1 MRRQQR
7 SILISVVI
15 ALFLAAALNL
25 SPQKPARDGAP
36 APKPKQASTHQVR
49 VLSVTEE
56 ALTPEQIARMA
67 ESAHLPVGEPRGAKR
82 LLINYTS
89 SDPQNKEFS
98 AWTRLYLPDG
108 VRAAPLLVFAPGT
121 TGVADTCAASLEVPA
136 QVNRG
141 NYEGQAAGYVGAGYA
156 VLAPDYEGMRDP
168 NRLHHYMIGEL
179 EGRAVLDAVRAT
191 RLIPAAGE
199 ASGSVFLSGFS
210 QGGHAA
216 LWADQ
221 LAPSYAP
228 EVRVAG
234 VLSFAGV
241 ADVEQTWRDITR
253 GATINWF
260 GRYVLRSY
268 HDYYQTGTAGVLLP
282 ALEASLVSDTDAA
295 CIETAIHGWSQD
307 PQTTYTP
314 EFLSALSQN
323 RLKES
328 GYAKLEEA
336 LDRNR
341 PGEVATPT
349 PKILL
354 QGEQDTVVLAGQ
366 QPPLLAR
373 LCRGG
378 PARLN
383 LYPGVTH
390 SNVISRSFAD
400 TLAWMG
406 RIRAGEKAP
415 SGCPS

>member
-7 SILISVVI
+7 SILISVVVT
-15 ALFLAAALNL
+15 LFLAAALNL
-25 SPQKPARDGAP
+25 SPEKKAKAPEP
-36 APKPKQASTHQVR
+36 APKPKQAATHQVR

-56 ALTPEQIARMA
+56 VLTPEQVARMA
-67 ESAHLPVGEPRGAKR
+67 GSARLPVGEPRGARR
-82 LLINYTS
+82 LLVNYTS
-89 SDPQNKEFS
+89 SGPGGVEFP
-98 AWTRLYLPDG
+98 AWARLYLPDG
-108 VRAAPLLVFAPGT
+108 VNDSTLLVFAPGT
-121 TGVADTCAASLEVPA
+121 TGMADKCAASLEVPA
-136 QVNRG
+136 QINRG

-168 NRLHHYMIGEL
+168 DRLHHYMIGEL
-179 EGRAVLDAVRAT
+179 EGRAVLDAVRAA
-191 RLIPAAGE
+191 RLVPAARQ
-199 ASGSVFLSGFS
+199 ASGPVFLSGFS

-221 LAPSYAP
+221 LRASYAP
-228 EVRVAG
+228 EVKVAG

-282 ALEASLVSDTDAA
+282 ALEASLVADTDAA
-295 CIETAIHGWSQD
+295 CIETAIHGWSRD
-307 PQTTYTP
+307 PNATYTA

-323 RLKES
+323 RLKDS
-328 GYAKLEEA
+328 GYAKLAEA
-336 LDRNR
+336 LARNR
-341 PGEVATPT
+341 PGQVATPT
-349 PKILL
+349 PKLLL
-354 QGEQDTVVLAGQ
+354 QGEQDTVILAGQ

-383 LYPGVTH
+383 LYPGATH

-400 TLAWMG
+400 TLAWMD

-415 SGCPS
+415 SDCPA